1 MKLKIFLEKETV
13 DLYYPKV
20 IQLSISPKGIN
31 LEMHPFPNE
40 SQSDCIR
47 RSVGYISEQYR
58 VDIVECSVRNYIYD
72 GETAIYI
79 LKEDN

>member
-1 MKLKIFLEKETV
+1 MKLKDFLEKETV

-31 LEMHPFPNE
+31 TVTYPFPNE
-40 SQSDCIR
+40 SQSECIR
-47 RSVGYISEQYR
+47 RNESYICDQYY
-58 VDIVECSVRNYIYD
+58 VHLLDCIVENYIYD